1 MNKIYC
7 PVPFYS
13 IELNP
18 EGYRLCCVS
27 QKEYPYENNNYIDFW
42 SGQLL
47 QSKRKQILDHNALDE
62 CNFCYINEN
71 NFGQSKR
78 LNHLNQK
85 FFYKTPTPFPIHLQ
99 FKLSNICNLKCIICS
114 PTFSTKW
121 NEDVEAFSSL
131 TGLKKSKTQYFNKKS
146 IKNILEK
153 FINTDSKSF
162 KTLELYG
169 GEPMLAKSF
178 WQYIESVDAEKL
190 RKVKLQLVSNGTY
203 IKDYHLHALEK
214 FRFVTFVLSVD
225 GTEEI
230 FEFVRYP
237 AKWHIV
243 EDNIKLMDKFFKRK
257 DKSFQFTLSFTLSS
271 FSAIGLK
278 DFLLYCR
285 KNNFPYYINV
295 AVNDG
300 NHPATLLDNL
310 KEIILDDV
318 KSLLPDRWLPIV
330 KNAFNTE
337 IDIEKKE
344 KLIAYYD
351 LIKKQRGKD
360 FIALVKKMYGINLC

>member
-27 QKEYPYENNNYIDFW
+27 QKVYPYENNNYIDFW
-42 SGQLL
+42 SGLSL
-47 QSKRKQILDHNALDE
+47 QSKRKQILDNNALDE
-62 CNFCYINEN
+62 CNCCYTNEN

-78 LNHLNQK
+78 LNELNQK
-85 FFYKTPTPFPIHLQ
+85 VFYKTPTPFPLHLQ
-99 FKLSNICNLKCIICS
+99 LKISNICNLKCIMCN
-114 PTFSTKW
+114 PNYSTKW
-121 NEDVEAFSSL
+121 NEDVEAFSKL
-131 TGLKKSKTQYFNKKS
+131 FLFKKVKTQFFNKKNIS
-146 IKNILEK
+146 QILEK
-153 FINTDSKSF
+153 FFNSNINQSK
-162 KTLELYG
+162 TIELYG
-169 GEPMLAKSF
+169 GEPMLAKYF
-178 WQYIESVDAEKL
+178 WLYLESVGSEKL

-203 IKDYHLHALEK
+203 IKDYHLQALKK
-214 FRFVTFVLSVD
+214 FRYVDFIISVD
-225 GTEEI
+225 GTKEI

-237 AKWHIV
+237 AKWKEV
-243 EDNIKLMDKFFKRK
+243 EDNIQCLSKFAETKREI
-257 DKSFQFTLSFTLSS
+257 FQFGLNFTLSS

-278 DFLLYCR
+278 DFLIYCL
-285 KNNFPYYINV
+285 KNNLKYNINV
-295 AVNDG
+295 ASNG
-300 NHPATLLDNL
+300 LNHPGAMNNEL
-310 KEIILDDV
+310 KELILKDIR
-318 KSLLPDRWLPIV
+318 PFIHDRWLPIV

-344 KLIAYYD
+344 KLFAYYD